1 MHLQPCTAS
10 FSVEKWGIRVWDCSL
25 HHIWLPSP
33 RNQPQ
38 VRVSECVGA
47 DWRALI
53 ECEINK
59 FCYSALQRPL
69 SDLYVKDHRGFGGF
83 VLGTGVLFTFSF
95 FPSYLS
101 VCLSVLL
108 CLFFT
113 STFNI
118 DPAFFDWSLFFCL
131 SAFVC
136 LFLKVSHFFCISLV
150 RLQSIYPILSFFHS
164 FFLLIFCDFSYFL
177 LQSCVKAKSFIIF
190 LFFILLFFVRH
201 SFLSF
206 FFILS
211 GYHHQFYLSVF
222 CIVFHIVFPFFHIS
236 FVLY

>member
-1 MHLQPCTAS
+1 MWKTIEALVALCWVLECFLHFLS
-10 FSVEKWGIRVWDCSL
+10 SL
-25 HHIWLPSP
+25 H
-33 RNQPQ
+33 
-38 VRVSECVGA
+38 
-47 DWRALI
+47 
-53 ECEINK
+53 
-59 FCYSALQRPL
+59 
-69 SDLYVKDHRGFGGF
+69 
-83 VLGTGVLFTFSF
+83 T
-95 FPSYLS
+95 
-101 VCLSVLL
+101 CLSVLL

-118 DPAFFDWSLFFCL
+118 DPAFFDWSLFFSL

-150 RLQSIYPILSFFHS
+150 RLQSIYPILSFILSFSSSFVIFHI
-164 FFLLIFCDFSYFL
+164 FFYSLVLKLNLSLFFFFSYC
-177 LQSCVKAKSFIIF
+177 S
-190 LFFILLFFVRH
+190 FFVRH

-222 CIVFHIVFPFFHIS
+222 FIVFHIVFPFFHIS

>member
-1 MHLQPCTAS
+1 MWKTIEALVALC
-10 FSVEKWGIRVWDCSL
+10 RVLECFLHFLSSL
-25 HHIWLPSP
+25 H
-33 RNQPQ
+33 
-38 VRVSECVGA
+38 
-47 DWRALI
+47 
-53 ECEINK
+53 
-59 FCYSALQRPL
+59 
-69 SDLYVKDHRGFGGF
+69 
-83 VLGTGVLFTFSF
+83 T
-95 FPSYLS
+95 
-101 VCLSVLL
+101 CLSVLL

-118 DPAFFDWSLFFCL
+118 DPTFFDWSLFFCL

-150 RLQSIYPILSFFHS
+150 RLQSIYPILSFILSFSSSFVIFHI
-164 FFLLIFCDFSYFL
+164 FFYSLVLKLNLSLFFFFSYC
-177 LQSCVKAKSFIIF
+177 S
-190 LFFILLFFVRH
+190 FFVRH